1 MKSTTTILKIGK
13 NFFFKNIIHILFFTV
28 AIYILAFNSKT
39 GSRGPEII
47 FFDVG
52 QGDAILIQQDDFQIL
67 IDGGPDD
74 RIIYELAKQMPRYD
88 KKIEVVI
95 LTHPHEDHI
104 RGLMNVLEEYTVE
117 KFLLNRVDFENRG
130 YGYLLENYADILINA
145 VEGDIIKYKDIL
157 VTVLFP
163 FDESREQFKNINN
176 ESVVLLVDIY
186 DYKTLLMGDGE
197 EELEVKLM
205 ERWKPE
211 NIYILKAGH
220 HCSKTSSSE
229 MFLRSINPTI
239 AICSC
244 GEGNRF
250 GHPHYE
256 TLEKFEMLNVQ
267 YLITHIEENIVI
279 KFDDL

>member
-28 AIYILAFNSKT
+28 TIYILTFSSKT
-39 GSRGPEII
+39 DSRGPEII

-67 IDGGPDD
+67 VDGGPDD
-74 RIIYELAKQMPRYD
+74 RIVYELAKQMPKYD
-88 KKIEVVI
+88 KKIEVVV

-130 YGYLLENYADILINA
+130 YSYLLENYADILIDV
-145 VEGDIIKYKDIL
+145 VEGDTIRYKDIL

-176 ESVVLLVDIY
+176 ESVILLVDIY

>member
-52 QGDAILIQQDDFQIL
+52 QGDAILIQQDNFQIL

-267 YLITHIEENIVI
+267 YLITYREGNIII

>member
-267 YLITHIEENIVI
+267 YLITYREGNI
-279 KFDDL
+279 

>member
-267 YLITHIEENIVI
+267 YLIT
-279 KFDDL
+279 

>member
-28 AIYILAFNSKT
+28 AIYILTFNGKT

-52 QGDAILIQQDDFQIL
+52 QGDAILIQQDNFQIL

-74 RIIYELAKQMPRYD
+74 RIIYELAKQMPKYD

-117 KFLLNRVDFENRG
+117 KFLLNRIDFENRG
-130 YGYLLENYADILINA
+130 YGYLLENYADILIDA

-267 YLITHIEENIVI
+267 YLITYREGNIII

>member
-1 MKSTTTILKIGK
+1 MCI
-13 NFFFKNIIHILFFTV
+13 
-28 AIYILAFNSKT
+28 
-39 GSRGPEII
+39 R
-47 FFDVG
+47 
-52 QGDAILIQQDDFQIL
+52 
-67 IDGGPDD
+67 D
-74 RIIYELAKQMPRYD
+74 R
-88 KKIEVVI
+88 
-95 LTHPHEDHI
+95 
-104 RGLMNVLEEYTVE
+104 EYTVE
-117 KFLLNRVDFENRG
+117 KFLLNRIDFENRG
-130 YGYLLENYADILINA
+130 YGYLLENYADILIDV
-145 VEGDIIKYKDIL
+145 VEGDTIRYKDIL

-176 ESVVLLVDIY
+176 ESVILLVDIY

-267 YLITHIEENIVI
+267 YLICLLYTSRCV
-279 KFDDL
+279 